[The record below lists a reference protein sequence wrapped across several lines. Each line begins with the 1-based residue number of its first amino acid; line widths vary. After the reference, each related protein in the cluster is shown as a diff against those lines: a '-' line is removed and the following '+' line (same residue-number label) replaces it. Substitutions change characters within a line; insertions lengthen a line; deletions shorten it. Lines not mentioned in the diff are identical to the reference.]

1 MFFTQKILR
10 EFQEKLDL
18 IIIEETFFFIMALIW
33 VVETDMHDDK
43 YDIFKFLMQKILG

>member
-1 MFFTQKILR
+1 MSFAQKILR

-33 VVETDMHDDK
+33 VV
-43 YDIFKFLMQKILG
+43 

>member
-1 MFFTQKILR
+1 MFFAQKILR

-33 VVETDMHDDK
+33 VV
-43 YDIFKFLMQKILG
+43 